1 MGTSVGQGT
10 VAGASQATLHK
21 GQAQAQAQV
30 GEANG
35 EDEGRQRKTK
45 EDNGRHSDECNHG
58 DEQLQT
64 PATATATVDRAMV
77 HRYGLGASRL
87 FTLVYACLRLY
98 AYATLCCPRNELLEA
113 WASRDSPPWMDR
125 AAPFVGTRCPC
136 GKFDLTQSLWPL
148 FLTLLSVHLSS

>member
-45 EDNGRHSDECNHG
+45 EDKGRHSDECNHG

-87 FTLVYACLRLY
+87 FTLVYACTLMPRF
-98 AYATLCCPRNELLEA
+98 AVPEMNFWKHGPPATLHRGWIAPPLLWE
-113 WASRDSPPWMDR
+113 R
-125 AAPFVGTRCPC
+125 AVHAANLTSLNLCGPC
-136 GKFDLTQSLWPL
+136 S
-148 FLTLLSVHLSS
+148 